1 MWRVC
6 SKGVDSL
13 MVDEFLYCYK
23 PYQIAVSPG
32 FWTLNSRKKRLKLV
46 IGLPT
51 SNREWKDDYIFVCGD
66 NWEGLPWEEKD
77 DSFVRVRRAWGT
89 PPASGVCMCFSLSSG
104 RTVFLSSFIYSI
116 VLTDVLYFL
125 QLSNVLNWTK
135 KGWTGCLG
143 CCIIGTTTIP
153 ILSSPSC
160 LPYIH
165 SIWNRTRQSCHCK

>member
-1 MWRVC
+1 MAISCMVMWRVC

-77 DSFVRVRRAWGT
+77 NSFVRGSPCLGHTSNFWCVR
-89 PPASGVCMCFSLSSG
+89 
-104 RTVFLSSFIYSI
+104 VFFFIVWTYSFAVVLFIYSI
-116 VLTDVLYFL
+116 VFTDVLYLL
-125 QLSNVLNWTK
+125 QLSNVLN
-135 KGWTGCLG
+135 
-143 CCIIGTTTIP
+143 
-153 ILSSPSC
+153 
-160 LPYIH
+160 
-165 SIWNRTRQSCHCK
+165 